1 MESEDI
7 NHVFNIKSRG
17 THSVVEFNNG
27 SNESIDL
34 IVPVTV
40 YPPREDTDLLLAAL
54 EKLEGGVGN
63 AVEIGVGS
71 GAISIALAQRGWKVR
86 GFDVNPFAVAAARG
100 NVESIGLTN
109 STHIEEGGPGETGWK
124 LPSNCDLIVWN
135 LPYLN
140 PPGKNQPSLPPIE
153 EAGLTDLDS
162 KGGWSE
168 YLRVL
173 LSGNIQMKD
182 DLLVVILFRTEPI
195 SPSSPNDWISSGW
208 GANRLARKRL
218 ADETLEVWAFW
229 KPGGGV
235 EPIVIDSTNST
246 MEEAKKLHR
255 TNWQRVLTLTQ
266 KKGRGR
272 RGSVWESEEG
282 DLIGTW
288 STNKEILQSI
298 SPGLLQTIIGGLISN
313 RLDIQCKWPND
324 LMFDGRKIGGILLES
339 SSDDERIR
347 VGVGI
352 NKKSRLL
359 NGISVSGWEEM
370 NCELS
375 YEDVFK
381 RIDGALASAFSAHY
395 RVSFLDKE
403 EMLEI
408 SWKSISTSLS
418 RGVFAELNGERV
430 RIIGI
435 EEKGTLEISNEI
447 NIAST
452 DELGG
457 LIFSF

>member
-1 MESEDI
+1 MESEEI
-7 NHVFNIKSRG
+7 NHVSDIKARE
-17 THSVVEFNNG
+17 THRVVEFNNG

-109 STHIEEGGPGETGWK
+109 STHIEEGGPGETGWD
-124 LPSNCDLIVWN
+124 LPRDCDLIVWN

-140 PPGKNQPSLPPIE
+140 PPGKNQPSLQPIE

-168 YLRVL
+168 YLRAL
-173 LSGNIQMKD
+173 LSENIQMKS
-182 DLLVVILFRTEPI
+182 DLLVIILFRTEPK

-208 GANRLARKRL
+208 GANRLARRRL

-246 MEEAKKLHR
+246 MEEAKKLR
-255 TNWQRVLTLTQ
+255 QTDWQRVLTRTQ

-288 STNKEILQSI
+288 SANKEILQAI
-298 SPGLLQTIIGGLISN
+298 NPGLLQTSIGGLISN

-324 LMFDGRKIGGILLES
+324 LMYDGRKIGGILLES

-359 NGISVSGWEEM
+359 NGIPVSGWEEM
-370 NCELS
+370 SCELS

-381 RIDGALASAFSAHY
+381 RIDGALASVFSAHY
-395 RVSFLDKE
+395 RVPFLDKE

-418 RGVFAELNGERV
+418 RGTFTELNGERV

-435 EEKGTLEISNEI
+435 EEKGTLEISSEI

-452 DELGG
+452 DELGQ